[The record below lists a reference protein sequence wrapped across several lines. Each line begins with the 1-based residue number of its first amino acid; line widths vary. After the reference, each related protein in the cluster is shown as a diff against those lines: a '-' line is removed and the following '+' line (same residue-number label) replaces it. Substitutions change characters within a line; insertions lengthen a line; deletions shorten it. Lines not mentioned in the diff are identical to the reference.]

1 MKTIQKLLLLSLIM
15 LTVSSAN
22 PYKCFA
28 ENGEPIKYANETCSP
43 PTTITVYVTLLNDC
57 EAIQSCTFEILIFD
71 LPSCS
76 IDNPPIAAKD
86 NQYGTTIDFPN
97 LTFNSAKIMV
107 CVRLKPGYNCSGYT
121 YYAPKCECREV
132 SSSDMDFELDI
143 CTP

>member
-15 LTVSSAN
+15 LTVISAN

-43 PTTITVYVTLLNDC
+43 LITTNVHVTLLNDC
-57 EAIQSCTFEILIFD
+57 EAVQYCTFEILIFD

-76 IDNPPIAAKD
+76 IDNPPIATKD
-86 NQYGTTIDFPN
+86 NLYGNTIDFLN
-97 LTFNSAKIMV
+97 LTFNSAKIIV

-121 YYAPKCECREV
+121 YYAPKCECRDV
-132 SSSDMDFELDI
+132 SSSDMYFELDI
-143 CTP
+143 CIP